1 MTGWLESF
9 ILTFIPLFIVMNTFG
24 SLPYVI
30 EVTEGLP
37 VNKRNRLIHIATFTA
52 AVIGLVFLFFGRF
65 ILSIMNISVGSFAI
79 ACGIILMV
87 FSIKYLLTGKSVE
100 FVNDK
105 LIAVSPLGTPLIAGP
120 AVIATL
126 LLISLQ
132 YSIYIVLISFALNLV
147 IAWGVFIGGR
157 VIKGFLGHGGLKAI
171 GNIFNLLLAAIAV
184 SLVLR
189 GLSLLGAI

>member
-9 ILTFIPLFIVMNTFG
+9 ILTFIPLFIVMDAFG

-30 EVTEGLP
+30 EVTESLS
-37 VNKRNRLIHIATFTA
+37 VKKRNRVIHIATFTA
-52 AVIGLVFLFFGRF
+52 AIIGLVFLFFGRF
-65 ILSIMNISVGSFAI
+65 ILSVMSISVGSFAI
-79 ACGIILMV
+79 ACGIILMI

-100 FVNDK
+100 AVNDN

-120 AVIATL
+120 AIIATL
-126 LLISLQ
+126 LLLSMEYQ
-132 YSIYIVLISFALNLV
+132 IYIVLISFALNLV
-147 IAWGVFIGGR
+147 VTWGIFIGSR
-157 VIKGFLGHGGLKAI
+157 VIKGFLGQGGLKAI
-171 GNIFNLLLAAIAV
+171 GNVFNLLLAAIAV